1 LLLNYFTVGTNFKL
15 EWAARVFLVCD
26 NKTLDEFTFTPT
38 VKQLQ
43 I

>member
-1 LLLNYFTVGTNFKL
+1 
-15 EWAARVFLVCD
+15 VCD